1 MTETGKPDEHPGG
14 KPVPRSGREF
24 TSRPAEQP
32 ELDAEPNLDELSD
45 EEVLRLAEALT
56 DPPGRSAAGESSARA
71 RRGLELVERALAA
84 EALEQHNLTSL
95 PTILREF
102 SEHSPEL
109 LARLALLREYA
120 KGTVIAGRY
129 ELVQRIGTGGMG
141 EVWVA
146 RQTVPVSRQVA
157 LKLIKP
163 GMDSRE
169 VIARFEAERQAL
181 AAMDHPNIA
190 RIHDGGLTEALTPFF
205 VMELVNGAALL
216 KFCDEAKL
224 DIRARLGIFKDICQ
238 AIQHAHQKGI
248 IHRDLKPSNI
258 LVTIIDGKPVA
269 KVIDF
274 GLAKALGTSLVN
286 GSQATRFG
294 AVVGTLEYMS
304 PEQAGYSGQDID
316 TRADIY
322 SLGVILY
329 ELLTGLR
336 PLDEGR
342 LREAALDE
350 VLRIIKE
357 EDPLRPSERLSSSE
371 SAPSCAAVRQ
381 LEPARLSG
389 LLRHELDWI
398 VMKALEK
405 DRRRRY
411 ETASGLAADVERYLT
426 GEAVLA
432 HPPTTS
438 YRLRKFVRRNRA
450 AVLSTLAVG
459 LALLA
464 GLLTTLWQFGVARR
478 ETRRADERAAVAR
491 AAEAEQRRLAESE
504 AALRREAQTQK
515 ELAEKAAAEEKAR
528 AEELVQVTGFQT
540 DMLDSLNP
548 TAAGQALFTD
558 IRRRLELALAKNEP
572 DTAARAARLE
582 AFARDLGQVNATDTA
597 IEMIDQ
603 NILRP
608 AIETI
613 EQKFPDQPKIEADL
627 RQVVGMLYRALGRF
641 DAAQPLM
648 ESALEL
654 RRKEFGPDHRKVLT
668 SLDEL
673 ALTLQYAGRLKE
685 AEPLARE
692 ALERKQRIFGP
703 EFLGTLIAQNNVGL
717 LLRAQG
723 KLAEA
728 EPFLK
733 QAADTGR
740 RVLGNDHK
748 DTLNFIANLGLVLTE
763 RGRLE
768 AAEPLVREVLE
779 TRKRTLGDTDRST
792 LLAMNN
798 YAVLLRDLRRY
809 DEARTIMEECLTA
822 TRRAL
827 GEDHPQTHA
836 AIVNLGRTLMAQG
849 QYLEAEPVL
858 RDAAERIERRLG
870 PDHEHAITS
879 ANSVAT
885 LLRNLGRLEESLA
898 LRQPLLER
906 ARRALGNQHPLT
918 LAIMGGL
925 AGTLES
931 LERLEEAEP
940 LRRECLEN
948 WNSKSGPDE
957 LDTVSARLDLANLL
971 RRRGDHSAAQEMLAE
986 ALAGMEKAR
995 GPQHPDTGLVH
1006 LRIGQNLLAQKRYR
1020 DSEQSLVRAEELLR
1034 NSPTLKR
1041 DRKQE
1046 LWQSL
1051 AEVYE
1056 ALEQA
1061 EPGQSHAAQATAW
1074 RRKMAELD
1082 RENR

>member
-1 MTETGKPDEHPGG
+1 MSEAGRPEEHPLQTPQTRAGAESAQ
-14 KPVPRSGREF
+14 PDPNQARLPDGR
-24 TSRPAEQP
+24 
-32 ELDAEPNLDELSD
+32 NLDELSD
-45 EEVLRLAEALT
+45 AEILGIAEALT
-56 DPPGRSAAGESSARA
+56 HAPGQDDSDGSAERA

-84 EALEQHNLTSL
+84 EALERSHPQGLATV
-95 PTILREF
+95 LREF
-102 SEHSPEL
+102 TEQSPEAM
-109 LARLALLREYA
+109 ARIALLRQVS
-120 KGTVIAGRY
+120 KGTVVAGRY
-129 ELVQRIGTGGMG
+129 ELVQRIGSGGMG

-146 RQTVPVSRQVA
+146 RQTAPVSRQVA

-190 RIHDGGLTEALTPFF
+190 RILDGGLTETMTPFF
-205 VMELVNGAALL
+205 VMELVNGAALT
-216 KFCDEAKL
+216 KFCDEARL
-224 DIRARLGIFKDICQ
+224 DIRARLELFKEICH

-258 LVTIIDGKPVA
+258 LITVIDGRPVP

-274 GLAKALGTSLVN
+274 GLAKALGTRLTDN
-286 GSQATRFG
+286 SQATLFG

-329 ELLTGLR
+329 ELLTGFR
-336 PLDEGR
+336 PLDDGR

-357 EDPLRPSERLSSSE
+357 EDPVRPSDRLSSSD
-371 SAPSCAAVRQ
+371 SAPSSAAVRQ
-381 LEPARLSG
+381 IEPARLSG

-405 DRRRRY
+405 DRRQRY
-411 ETASGLAADVERYLT
+411 ETANGLAADVQRYLA

-432 HPPTTS
+432 HPPTAI
-438 YRLRKFVRRNRA
+438 YRLRKFARKNRA
-450 AVLSTLAVG
+450 VVLTTLAVG

-464 GLLTTLWQFGVARR
+464 GLLATLWQYGLARR
-478 ETRRADERAAVAR
+478 ETRRADERAAAAV

-504 AALRREAQTQK
+504 AALRRETQTQK

-548 TAAGQALFTD
+548 NEAGQALFTD
-558 IRRRLELALAKNEP
+558 IRRRLELALAKTEP
-572 DTAARAARLE
+572 DPAARATRLE
-582 AFARDLGQVNATDTA
+582 AFDRDLGQVNATDTA
-597 IEMIDQ
+597 TEMIDR

-613 EQKFPDQPKIEADL
+613 EKKFPDQPKVEADL
-627 RQVVGMLYRALGRF
+627 RQVVGMLYRALGQF

-648 ESALEL
+648 ERALEL
-654 RRKEFGPDHRKVLT
+654 RRKEYGADHRKAIT

-692 ALERKQRIFGP
+692 ALERKQRIFGD
-703 EFLGTLIAQNNVGL
+703 EFVGTLIAQNNVGL

-728 EPFLK
+728 EPFLQ

-748 DTLNFIANLGLVLTE
+748 DTLNFIANFGLVLTE

-779 TRKRTLGDTDRST
+779 ARKRTLGNSDRST

-849 QYLEAEPVL
+849 QYAEAEPLL

-879 ANSVAT
+879 ANSVAS
-885 LLRNLGRLEESLA
+885 LLRNLGRPEESLA
-898 LRQPLLER
+898 LRQPLL
-906 ARRALGNQHPLT
+906 ARSRKALGNEHPLT
-918 LAIMGGL
+918 LAMIGSL

-931 LERLEEAEP
+931 LDRLEEAEP
-940 LRRECLEN
+940 LRRECLDR
-948 WNSKSGPDE
+948 WSSKAGPE
-957 LDTVSARLDLANLL
+957 EFDTVAARVDLANLL
-971 RRRGDHSAAQEMLAE
+971 RLRGDHPAAGELLAE
-986 ALAGMEKAR
+986 ALAQMERVR
-995 GPQHPDTGLVH
+995 GPAHPDTGLVH
-1006 LRIGQNLLAQKRYR
+1006 LRLGQNLLAQKLCRE
-1020 DSEQSLVRAEELLR
+1020 SEKSLLRAEQLLR
-1034 NSPTLKR
+1034 EAPGLKR
-1041 DRKQE
+1041 DRQQD
-1046 LWQSL
+1046 LYRSL
-1051 AEVYE
+1051 SEVYA
-1056 ALEQA
+1056 ALERE
-1061 EPGQSHAAQATAW
+1061 EPGMGHAESEANW
-1074 RRKMAELD
+1074 RKKLTELD
-1082 RENR
+1082 RKDP